1 MPCFDRSKNKCEI
14 SGIIKNNGGNYY
26 GFNMRF
32 QTPQLAQHYK
42 EMIIYILKS
51 DELKLNI
58 RKAIYDE
65 KGE

>member
-1 MPCFDRSKNKCEI
+1 MHVTCSAT
-14 SGIIKNNGGNYY
+14 IKDIWMVIKDA
-26 GFNMRF
+26 FNMRF